1 MDKIDIGDASLL
13 EAYAEDDDMYKEDI
27 IDEDTIVLP
36 FEGGKYV

>member
-13 EAYAEDDDMYKEDI
+13 EAFAENGSDFAEDM